1 MMERKRPRRRW
12 SKDEK
17 RAIVEEAEFPDASV
31 AEVALRHEINAN
43 LLFRWRQEYR
53 AEAETVEAKAGE
65 EVSVQDAPEKPSL
78 EFVPYSGHLFLF
90 RSKRGD
96 YLKIIYWD
104 GTGLCLFAK
113 KLEQGRFVWPKIVDG
128 ALTLS
133 PAQLSLLIEGID
145 WRRTVSPD
153 QPSRPKIL

>member
-1 MMERKRPRRRW
+1 MACNPVDMRKGFNGL
-12 SKDEK
+12 S
-17 RAIVEEAEFPDASV
+17 ALVADA
-31 AEVALRHEINAN
+31 L
-43 LLFRWRQEYR
+43 
-53 AEAETVEAKAGE
+53 KA
-65 EVSVQDAPEKPSL
+65 D
-78 EFVPYSGHLFLF
+78 PYSGHLFLF

-128 ALTLS
+128 VLTLS

-145 WRRTVSPD
+145 WRRTVAPD
-153 QPSRPKIL
+153 PPSRPKIL